1 MSAKQA
7 RRKQPFAISAPAAQ
21 SVAVAG
27 SFTNW
32 EQSPVPLKRQ
42 KNGVWKT
49 TLELD
54 PGQHEYRFLV
64 DGQWVDDPD
73 CPQRAPN
80 PFGSENCVRQVG

>member
-7 RRKQPFAISAPAAQ
+7 TRKEAFAINAPEAQ

-42 KNGVWKT
+42 KNGTWKT
-49 TLELD
+49 TLALD
-54 PGQHEYRFLV
+54 AGQHEYRFLV
-64 DGQWVDDPD
+64 DGQWTDDPE
-73 CPQRAPN
+73 CAQRAAN
-80 PFGSENCVRQVG
+80 PFGSENCVRQVS